1 MTALAAALLA
11 QLDDDALAELA
22 VRLAPFMPRPEPAD
36 QDAWLTTRE
45 AAKYL
50 GVTPNALH
58 KLTAARAIP
67 FEQDAP
73 GAKCWFRKAELDA
86 WRRGTIDR
94 SGIMRPARS
103 KPAAAV
109 GRHGGL

>member
-1 MTALAAALLA
+1 MTVLAAALLA

-22 VRLAPFMPRPEPAD
+22 TRLAPFMPRQEPAE
-36 QDAWLTTRE
+36 QDAWLGTRD
-45 AAKYL
+45 AARYL
-50 GVTPNALH
+50 GITPNALH

-86 WRRGTIDR
+86 WRRGASHP
-94 SGIMRPARS
+94 SGNMGSARS
-103 KPAAAV
+103 KPAAALA
-109 GRHGGL
+109 RHDGL